1 MPIIARILDRRREI
15 RHEKGAIAVTMRAR
29 CPMPS
34 PDQLPIHEIRNAL
47 MEALRDPALP
57 NLLIKAPTGSGKSTQ
72 VPKFV
77 LDAGI
82 LGDKRVMVLQPRRIA
97 ARMLAARVAKERG
110 GRLGDEVGYQV
121 RFENVSGKDT
131 RLMYVTEGV
140 MLRHLL
146 DDPQLSK
153 VGCLVIDEFH
163 ERHLDGD
170 LCLAWAHAMQKTR
183 RPDLKIIVMSATL
196 VPGPLHEFLAPCKML
211 ESAGRTFPVE
221 TRYQPP
227 QKNKLGYDEAVWD
240 QAARGCESLLSS
252 PGFDGDILVFMPGGY
267 EIRKTMAALNGRSF
281 AKNYRI
287 MPLHGELTPQDQ
299 DAAVAPSDQR
309 KIIVSTNVAETSLTI
324 EGVRAVVDCGLA
336 RIAAYDPRR
345 GINTLTIQKISRASA
360 EQRAGRA
367 GRMGPGIC
375 IRLWPEREHLHRAES
390 EAPEIARL
398 DLSEAVLALRTASD
412 KAALDIEWFQKPT
425 EASLQRASRL
435 LHDLGALDHEN
446 KVTPIGRKM
455 AGFPLH
461 PRFSRMLL
469 AAADQGCLEDAAICA
484 AIAQGREIL
493 LATKDNTNRKN
504 EDFWDNTDLSEFQA
518 LLRAFHKAEALNF
531 DTNACAQHGIHALAS
546 REAAR
551 SADQFLRLAR
561 KVVQASSL
569 HPEDG
574 QAGSLPRHEALA
586 KTILAGFSDHV
597 GCETSAGSRVYNLT
611 GGNRGHLAKDA
622 HIKPPRLLVASEITE
637 IQGKAMQVQ
646 LGNVTRIEEEW
657 LRELFPDDIATGKR
671 AFYDAINR
679 RVVNVEETR
688 FRDLV
693 LTSRERG
700 EPDEAIAA
708 SLLADEVVSGRLTL
722 TNWNER
728 VEQWITRV
736 NCLSKWMP
744 ELEIPAL
751 TSEDRRLII
760 EQVCHGATAYR
771 QLKDKEVFPTLHE
784 WLNAM
789 QRELL
794 ERYAPERLALKNGKT
809 AKIVYDEKQQPS
821 VSVVLQQLYDVNEN
835 PKVAAGR
842 VTVVVHLLSP
852 AQRPIQ
858 TTGDLGRFWKESYPA
873 VRTQLKG
880 RYPRHEWR

>member
-1 MPIIARILDRRREI
+1 
-15 RHEKGAIAVTMRAR
+15 
-29 CPMPS
+29 MPS
-34 PDQLPIHEIRNAL
+34 PDQLPIHEIREPLIA
-47 MEALRDPALP
+47 ALRAAALP

-77 LDAGI
+77 LDSGI

-110 GRLGDEVGYQV
+110 GRLGEEVGYQV
-121 RFENVSGKDT
+121 RFENVSSKDT

-146 DDPQLSK
+146 EDPTLSK

-170 LCLAWAHAMQKTR
+170 LCLAWAHAMQKAR

-196 VPGPLHEFLAPCKML
+196 VPGPLHDFLNPCKML
-211 ESAGRTFPVE
+211 ESAGRTFPVDV
-221 TRYQPP
+221 RYQPP
-227 QKNKLGYDEAVWD
+227 QKTKLGYDEAIWD
-240 QAARGCESLLSS
+240 QAARACESLLSFPS
-252 PGFDGDILVFMPGGY
+252 LPSSTFDGDILIFMPGGY
-267 EIRKTMAALNGRSF
+267 EIRKTIAALSGRGF
-281 AKNYRI
+281 TKNYRI
-287 MPLHGELTPQDQ
+287 LPLHGELPPQEQ

-360 EQRAGRA
+360 EQRTGRA
-367 GRMGPGIC
+367 GRTGPGLC
-375 IRLWPEREHLHRAES
+375 IRLWPEREHLHRSES

-398 DLSEAVLALRTASD
+398 DLSEALLALRTASD
-412 KAALDIEWFQKPT
+412 KAALNIEWFQRPSDNALT
-425 EASLQRASRL
+425 RAERL
-435 LHDLGALDHEN
+435 LHDLGALDHDSN
-446 KVTPIGRKM
+446 VTPIGRKM

-469 AAADQGCLEDAAICA
+469 AAAEQGCLNEAAQCA

-504 EDFWDNTDLSEFQA
+504 EDFWENGDISEFQA
-518 LLRAFHKAEALNF
+518 LLRAFDRAAALNF
-531 DTNACAQHGIHALAS
+531 DTNACSQHGIHALAS

-551 SADQFLRLAR
+551 SADQFLRLCQR
-561 KVVQASSL
+561 
-569 HPEDG
+569 HG
-574 QAGSLPRHEALA
+574 LPFSDTPGTPEALA

-597 GCETSAGSRVYNLT
+597 GCETGQGSRVYNLT
-611 GGNRGHLAKDA
+611 GGNRGHLARDA

-637 IQGKAMQVQ
+637 IQGKALQVQ
-646 LGNVTRIEEEW
+646 IGNVTRIEEEW

-700 EPDEAIAA
+700 EPDETTAA
-708 SLLADEVVSGRLTL
+708 TLLADEVIAGRLVL
-722 TNWNER
+722 NLWNER

-736 NCLSKWMP
+736 NCLAKWMP
-744 ELEIPAL
+744 ELEIPPI
-751 TSEDRRLII
+751 TDEDRRLII

-771 QLKDKEVFPTLHE
+771 QLKDKEVFPALHQ
-784 WLNAM
+784 WLNHM
-789 QRELL
+789 QRDLIEK
-794 ERYAPERLALKNGKT
+794 YAPERLSLKNGKT
-809 AKIVYDEKQQPS
+809 AKITYDEKQQPS
-821 VSVVLQQLYDVNEN
+821 VSVVLQQLYDVTEN

-842 VTVVVHLLSP
+842 ITVIVHLLSP

-858 TTGDLGRFWKESYPA
+858 TTSDLGRFWRESYPA
-873 VRTQLKG
+873 VKNQLKG
-880 RYPRHEWR
+880 RYPKHEWR

>member
-1 MPIIARILDRRREI
+1 MIVVNKIRAERPEPELDLLDGEGRVD
-15 RHEKGAIAVTMRAR
+15 AAFPTFAFSTAL
-29 CPMPS
+29 PA
-34 PDQLPIHEIRNAL
+34 PDQLPIHEIRESL
-47 MEALRDPALP
+47 IGALRDPATP

-77 LDAGI
+77 LDSGI
-82 LGDKRVMVLQPRRIA
+82 LGDKRVIVLQPRRIA
-97 ARMLAARVAKERG
+97 ARMLAARVAQERG
-110 GRLGDEVGYQV
+110 GQVGQEVGYQV
-121 RFENVSGKDT
+121 RFENVSSRDT

-146 DDPQLSK
+146 DDPLLSK

-170 LCLAWAHAMQKTR
+170 LCLAWALALQKAR

-196 VPGPLHEFLAPCKML
+196 MPGPLKEFLQPCEVL

-221 TRYQPP
+221 VSYQPP
-227 QKNKLGYDEAVWD
+227 TKTKLGYDEAVWD
-240 QAARGCESLLSS
+240 QAARACEGLISS
-252 PGFDGDILVFMPGGY
+252 PGFDGDILVFMPGGH
-267 EIRKTMAALNGRSF
+267 EIRKTMTALSGRAFS
-281 AKNYRI
+281 KRYRI
-287 MPLHGELTPQDQ
+287 LPLHGELSPQDQ
-299 DAAVAPSDQR
+299 DAAVAPGGGQR

-324 EGVRAVVDCGLA
+324 EGIRAVVDSGLA
-336 RIAAYDPRR
+336 RIASFDARR
-345 GINTLTIQKISRASA
+345 GINTLTVQKISRASA

-367 GRMGPGIC
+367 GRLGPGLC
-375 IRLWPEREHLHRAES
+375 VRLWPEREHLHRAEC
-390 EAPEIARL
+390 EAAEILRL
-398 DLSEAVLALRTASD
+398 DLSEAVLSLRTASA
-412 KAALDIEWFQKPT
+412 KSNLKIEWFQKPA
-425 EASLQRASRL
+425 ENALLRAERL
-435 LHDLGALDHEN
+435 LHDLGALDREGE
-446 KVTPIGRKM
+446 VTEMGRKM

-469 AAADQGCLEDAAICA
+469 AAADQGCLADAAVCA
-484 AIAQGREIL
+484 ALAQGREIL

-504 EDFWDNTDLSEFQA
+504 EDFWENTDVSEYQA
-518 LLRAFHKAEALNF
+518 LLRAFDRARDLNF
-531 DTNACAQHGIHALAS
+531 DHQACSAHGIHAMAS

-551 SADQFLRLAR
+551 SADQFLRLCQR
-561 KVVQASSL
+561 HGL
-569 HPEDG
+569 PLGDG
-574 QAGSLPRHEALA
+574 SAPQEALA
-586 KTILAGFSDHV
+586 KTILAGFSDHL
-597 GCETSAGSRVYNLT
+597 GCETGAGSRVYNLT

-637 IQGKAMQVQ
+637 IQGKALQVQ
-646 LGNVTRIEEEW
+646 LGNVTRVEEQW
-657 LRELFPDDIATGKR
+657 LRELFPDDLTTGKR

-693 LTSRERG
+693 LSSRERG
-700 EPDEAIAA
+700 EPDEATAA
-708 SLLADEVVSGRLTL
+708 SLLADEVVAGRLTL
-722 TNWNER
+722 TLWNER

-744 ELEIPAL
+744 EMEIPAIKE
-751 TSEDRRLII
+751 EDRRLII

-771 QLKDKEVFPTLHE
+771 QLKDKDVFPALHQ

-789 QRELL
+789 QRDLL
-794 ERYAPERLALKNGKT
+794 ERCAPERLSLKNGKT
-809 AKIVYDEKQQPS
+809 AKIIYDEKQQPS
-821 VSVVLQQLYDVNEN
+821 VSVVLQQLYDVNES
-835 PKVAAGR
+835 PKVAGGR
-842 VTVVVHLLSP
+842 ITVVVHLLSP

-873 VRTQLKG
+873 VRTQLRG